1 MKRKGPINISSQEKK
16 RNQGRSQQS
25 GGMGVEVLPSWDY
38 GYPIQQWGLRNHCF
52 TFIISS
58 SNCSNTCNFSF
69 SLLNLLPFRQLFL
82 KLPLKFFAP
91 CELVEITRV
100 NLKKKFIIF
109 FLISSFYI
117 KLFTLNFFFSFSLL
131 LDYSENRLLKLIQII
146 SGFFM
151 FFLLSFFFTPSF
163 ICIVIEF
170 FFTVNPFGGNQI
182 AQLRIFGK
190 DKNWSCLEK
199 ENILPL
205 M

>member
-100 NLKKKFIIF
+100 DLKKNFMIF

-117 KLFTLNFFFSFSLL
+117 KLFALNFFFHFFYWL
-131 LDYSENRLLKLIQII
+131 YR
-146 SGFFM
+146 GFLC
-151 FFLLSFFFTPSF
+151 FF
-163 ICIVIEF
+163 IEF
-170 FFTVNPFGGNQI
+170 FYSVIYMQTYWVFFYCKPLRRKSNST
-182 AQLRIFGK
+182 AQ
-190 DKNWSCLEK
+190 
-199 ENILPL
+199 NIWQR
-205 M
+205 

>member
-16 RNQGRSQQS
+16 RNQGRSPQR

-58 SNCSNTCNFSF
+58 NCSNTCNFSF
-69 SLLNLLPFRQLFL
+69 SLLHLLPFRQLFL

-91 CELVEITRV
+91 RELVEITQID
-100 NLKKKFIIF
+100 LKKNFIIF

-117 KLFTLNFFFSFSLL
+117 KLFALNFFFH
-131 LDYSENRLLKLIQII
+131 
-146 SGFFM
+146 FFYWLYRV
-151 FFLLSFFFTPSF
+151 FYVFLLSFFTPSF
-163 ICIVIEF
+163 ICRLIEC

>member
-69 SLLNLLPFRQLFL
+69 SLLHLLPFRQLFL

-91 CELVEITRV
+91 SELVEITRV
-100 NLKKKFIIF
+100 DLKKNFMIF

-117 KLFTLNFFFSFSLL
+117 KLFTLNFFFHFLYCL
-131 LDYSENRLLKLIQII
+131 IIPRTDYI
-146 SGFFM
+146 GFFYV
-151 FFLLSFFFTPSF
+151 FF
-163 ICIVIEF
+163 IEF
-170 FFTVNPFGGNQI
+170 FFYSVIYMHSYWVFFYCKPLRRKSNST
-182 AQLRIFGK
+182 AQ
-190 DKNWSCLEK
+190 
-199 ENILPL
+199 NIWQR
-205 M
+205 

>member
-69 SLLNLLPFRQLFL
+69 SLLHLLPFRQLFL

-91 CELVEITRV
+91 RELVEITQID
-100 NLKKKFIIF
+100 LKKNFMIF

-117 KLFTLNFFFSFSLL
+117 KLFAFNFFFHFFYWL
-131 LDYSENRLLKLIQII
+131 YQ
-146 SGFFM
+146 GFLC
-151 FFLLSFFFTPSF
+151 FF
-163 ICIVIEF
+163 IEF
-170 FFTVNPFGGNQI
+170 FYSVIYMQTYWVFFYCKPLRRKSNST
-182 AQLRIFGK
+182 AQ
-190 DKNWSCLEK
+190 
-199 ENILPL
+199 NIWQR
-205 M
+205 

>member
-16 RNQGRSQQS
+16 RNQGRSPQR

-69 SLLNLLPFRQLFL
+69 SLLHLLPFRQLFL

-91 CELVEITRV
+91 RELVEITQID
-100 NLKKKFIIF
+100 LKKNFMIF

-117 KLFTLNFFFSFSLL
+117 KLFALNFFFSLFLL
-131 LDYSENRLLKLIQII
+131 II

-151 FFLLSFFFTPSF
+151 FFYWVFLLRHLYADLLSFF
-163 ICIVIEF
+163 
-170 FFTVNPFGGNQI
+170 
-182 AQLRIFGK
+182 L
-190 DKNWSCLEK
+190 L
-199 ENILPL
+199 
-205 M
+205 